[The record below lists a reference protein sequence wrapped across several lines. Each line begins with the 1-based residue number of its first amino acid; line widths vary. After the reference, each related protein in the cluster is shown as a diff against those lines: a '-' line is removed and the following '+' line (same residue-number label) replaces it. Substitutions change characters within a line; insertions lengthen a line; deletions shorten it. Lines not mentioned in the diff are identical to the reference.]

1 VGVAVTRAATRPL
14 DRAAILTGIDVVLQ
28 PIVELT
34 TGATFAMESLARFRH
49 ARDVDAETVFAEA
62 HRAGFGPE
70 LEIACLQ
77 AALRRRGDLPPG
89 VRLATNLSP
98 DVLQDPRFAGA
109 VDAIEPSPFGAD
121 LENVVIEV
129 TEHAAKDPDQLR
141 EQFAQLRLRGA
152 AIAVDDVGTGYA
164 GLLRL
169 ATMRP
174 DYVKIDRTI
183 VTGARDSAAQQ
194 AVIEALVTFAHGI
207 GAATIGEGVETLD
220 DLVVLTEFD
229 VDFAQGFAI
238 GKPSAT
244 PRPASRLVA
253 ATCRRTRRQVLQ
265 RRAAGSTA
273 GATFGMHAATSVL
286 SDAAGLPELQDAVH
300 LAAAELGIDVICV
313 SLLRADGTLREIA
326 STSTAIDP
334 TVYRLADYPATRV
347 VLETGNTVE
356 AHLSDTTTDGNERRL
371 MRALGYASLLM
382 IPLTADGQSVGLL
395 EFAHRTAR
403 RWTSQ
408 DIAHGRGLARHISS
422 ALPRMTALGIDLFA

>member
-1 VGVAVTRAATRPL
+1 MGVAVTRGATRPL
-14 DRAAILTGIDVVLQ
+14 DRAAVLAGIEIVLQ

-34 TGATFAMESLARFRH
+34 TGATYAMEALARFTH
-49 ARDVDAETVFAEA
+49 VPGVAAETVFTGA
-62 HRAGFGPE
+62 HRAGWGPE

-77 AALRRRGDLPPG
+77 AALERRGDLPPG

-98 DVLQDPRFAGA
+98 DTLQDVRFVGA
-109 VDAIEPSPFGAD
+109 LDAVEPSPFAAD
-121 LENVVIEV
+121 LEKVVIEV

-141 EQFAQLRLRGA
+141 DQFAQLRLRGA

-174 DYVKIDRTI
+174 DFVKIDRTI

-194 AVIEALVTFAHGI
+194 AVLEALVTFAHGI

-229 VDFAQGFAI
+229 VDFAQGYAI
-238 GKPSAT
+238 GKPTAT
-244 PRPASRLVA
+244 PRPVTRLVA

-265 RRAAGSTA
+265 RRAAGSNA
-273 GATFGMHAATSVL
+273 GATFGMHAVTSVL
-286 SDAAGLPELQDAVH
+286 SEAAGLPELHDAVH
-300 LAAAELGIDVICV
+300 LAAAELGMDVIGV

-326 STSTAIDP
+326 STNTAVDP
-334 TVYRLADYPATRV
+334 TLYRLADYPASRM

-356 AHLSDTTTDGNERRL
+356 AHLSDATTDGNERRL

-395 EFAHRTAR
+395 EFAHRTPR

-422 ALPRMTALGIDLFA
+422 ALPRMAALGIDLFA